1 MTIKKTIKWLSVLVV
16 TLTGYVVYGCVEA
29 HRYHMAAFMGFLGV
43 STLIIYGLIWR
54 RQKE

>member
-1 MTIKKTIKWLSVLVV
+1 MTIKKTIKWLSVLVAL
-16 TLTGYVVYGCVEA
+16 LTGHVVYTCVEA
-29 HRYHMAAFMGFLGV
+29 HRYHVAVFMGFLGV